1 MRPFN
6 ISRVI
11 VCCLVACGT
20 FFAAT
25 NQVKADLI
33 YTITGAGS
41 NISDSPAVSA
51 LVGFDESFT
60 IVLEVDDSVVDTNP
74 SPEIGQYLG
83 AISASSISFSGG
95 FSSTNDFVGG
105 NVNINTAKPGGG
117 ISFISADI
125 KNSLALFNLESVIAT
140 DDLVA
145 GSQELAT
152 LPLTFAGALAV
163 GDGEGITISASSVSV
178 ELTVTSV
185 PEPTSLGL
193 LGLGLVVASVRR
205 RRK

>member
-33 YTITGAGS
+33 YTITGVGS
-41 NISDSPAVSA
+41 NIGDSA
-51 LVGFDESFT
+51 LVGFNESFT
-60 IVLEVDDSVVDTNP
+60 VVLEVDDSVVDANSS
-74 SPEIGQYLG
+74 SPEFGQYLD
-83 AISASSISFSGG
+83 AIRSSSISFSGG
-95 FSSTNDFVGG
+95 YSSIDDFVGG
-105 NVNINTAKPGGG
+105 DVNVNTANPGGAVTF
-117 ISFISADI
+117 SSADI
-125 KNSLALFNLESVIAT
+125 GNSLALFNLESVIAT

-152 LPLTFAGALAV
+152 LPLNLIGGLTV
-163 GDGEGITISASSVSV
+163 QDGSISIFTSSV
-178 ELTVTSV
+178 ELTVSSV

>member
-6 ISRVI
+6 ISRVV
-11 VCCLVACGT
+11 VCCLVACGA
-20 FFAAT
+20 FFVAT

-33 YTITGAGS
+33 YTITGVGS
-41 NISDSPAVSA
+41 NIGDSA
-51 LVGFDESFT
+51 LVGFNESFT
-60 IVLEVDDSVVDTNP
+60 VVLEVDDSVVDANSS
-74 SPEIGQYLG
+74 SPEFGQYLD
-83 AISASSISFSGG
+83 AIRSSSISFSGG
-95 FSSTNDFVGG
+95 YSSIDDFVGG
-105 NVNINTAKPGGG
+105 NVNVNTANPGG
-117 ISFISADI
+117 SVTFISADI
-125 KNSLALFNLESVIAT
+125 GNSLALFNLESVIAT

-152 LPLTFAGALAV
+152 LPLNLIGGLTVQDGSISIFA
-163 GDGEGITISASSVSV
+163 SSV
-178 ELTVTSV
+178 ELTVSSV

>member
-33 YTITGAGS
+33 YTITGVGS
-41 NISDSPAVSA
+41 NIGDSA
-51 LVGFDESFT
+51 LVGFNESFT
-60 IVLEVDDSVVDTNP
+60 VVLEVDDSVVDANSS
-74 SPEIGQYLG
+74 SPEFGQYLD
-83 AISASSISFSGG
+83 AIRSSSISFSGG
-95 FSSTNDFVGG
+95 YSSIDDFVGG
-105 NVNINTAKPGGG
+105 NVNVNTANPGG
-117 ISFISADI
+117 SVTFISADI
-125 KNSLALFNLESVIAT
+125 GNSLALFNLESVIAT

-152 LPLTFAGALAV
+152 LPLNFAGALTAE
-163 GDGEGITISASSVSV
+163 DGGIVFVTSSV
-178 ELTVTSV
+178 ELTVSSV

>member
-33 YTITGAGS
+33 YTITGVGS
-41 NISDSPAVSA
+41 NISDSA
-51 LVGFDESFT
+51 LVGLNESFT
-60 IVLEVDDSVVDTNP
+60 VVLEVDDSVVDANSS
-74 SPEIGQYLG
+74 SPEFGQYLD
-83 AISASSISFSGG
+83 AIRSSSISFSGG
-95 FSSTNDFVGG
+95 YSSIDDFVGG
-105 NVNINTAKPGGG
+105 NVNVNTANPGG
-117 ISFISADI
+117 SVTFISADI
-125 KNSLALFNLESVIAT
+125 GNSLALFNLESVIAT

-152 LPLTFAGALAV
+152 LPLNLIGGLTV
-163 GDGEGITISASSVSV
+163 QDGSISIFTSSV
-178 ELTVTSV
+178 ELTVSSV

>member
-11 VCCLVACGT
+11 VCCLVACGA
-20 FFAAT
+20 FFVAT
-25 NQVKADLI
+25 NQAKADLI
-33 YTITGAGS
+33 YTITGVGS
-41 NISDSPAVSA
+41 NIGDSA
-51 LVGFDESFT
+51 LVGFNESFT
-60 IVLEVDDSVVDTNP
+60 VVLEVDDSVVDANSS
-74 SPEIGQYLG
+74 SPEFGQYLD
-83 AISASSISFSGG
+83 AIRSSSISFSGG
-95 FSSTNDFVGG
+95 YSSIDDFVGG
-105 NVNINTAKPGGG
+105 NVNVNTANPGG
-117 ISFISADI
+117 SVTFISADI
-125 KNSLALFNLESVIAT
+125 GNSLALFNLESVIAT

-152 LPLTFAGALAV
+152 LPLNLIGGLTVQDGSISIFA
-163 GDGEGITISASSVSV
+163 SSV
-178 ELTVTSV
+178 ELTVSSV

>member
-11 VCCLVACGT
+11 VCCLVACGA

-33 YTITGAGS
+33 YTITGVGS
-41 NISDSPAVSA
+41 NTDNSE
-51 LVGFDESFT
+51 LVGLNESFT
-60 IVLEVDDSVVDTNP
+60 VVLEVDDSVVDANSS
-74 SPEIGQYLG
+74 SPEFGQYLD
-83 AISASSISFSGG
+83 AIRSSSISFSGG
-95 FSSTNDFVGG
+95 YSSIDDFVGG
-105 NVNINTAKPGGG
+105 FVNVFTDRPGGA
-117 ISFISADI
+117 ISFTSADFENFWFL
-125 KNSLALFNLESVIAT
+125 NSESVIAT

-152 LPLTFAGALAV
+152 LPLDLLGGFKV
-163 GDGEGITISASSVSV
+163 GDGVISINTSSL
-178 ELTVTSV
+178 ELTVSSV

>member
-33 YTITGAGS
+33 YTITGVGS
-41 NISDSPAVSA
+41 NIGDSA
-51 LVGFDESFT
+51 LVGFNESFT
-60 IVLEVDDSVVDTNP
+60 VVLEVDDSVVDANSS
-74 SPEIGQYLG
+74 SPEFGQYLD
-83 AISASSISFSGG
+83 AIRSSSISFSGG
-95 FSSTNDFVGG
+95 YSSIDDFVGG
-105 NVNINTAKPGGG
+105 NVNVNTANPGG
-117 ISFISADI
+117 SVTFISADI
-125 KNSLALFNLESVIAT
+125 GNSLALFNLESVIAT

-152 LPLTFAGALAV
+152 LPLNLIGGLTVQDGSISIFA
-163 GDGEGITISASSVSV
+163 SSV
-178 ELTVTSV
+178 ELTVSSV

>member
-33 YTITGAGS
+33 YTITGVGS
-41 NISDSPAVSA
+41 NIGDSA
-51 LVGFDESFT
+51 LVGFNESFT
-60 IVLEVDDSVVDTNP
+60 VVLEVDDSVVDANSS
-74 SPEIGQYLG
+74 SPEFGQYLD
-83 AISASSISFSGG
+83 AIRSSSISFSGG
-95 FSSTNDFVGG
+95 YSSIDDFVGG
-105 NVNINTAKPGGG
+105 NVNVNTANPGG
-117 ISFISADI
+117 SVTFISADI
-125 KNSLALFNLESVIAT
+125 GNSLALFNLESVIAT

-152 LPLTFAGALAV
+152 LPLNFLGGLTV
-163 GDGEGITISASSVSV
+163 QDGSITIITSSV
-178 ELTVTSV
+178 ELTVSSV

>member
-1 MRPFN
+1 MSPWN

-33 YTITGAGS
+33 YTITGAGG
-41 NISDSPAVSA
+41 NLGDSA

-60 IVLEVDDSVVDTNP
+60 FVLEVDDSVVDSN
-74 SPEIGQYLG
+74 SLPEIGEFLG
-83 AISASSISFSGG
+83 AIRSSSISFSGG
-95 FSSTNDFVGG
+95 FSSTDVFAGGDVFVNTGNSGG
-105 NVNINTAKPGGG
+105 SIMFFT
-117 ISFISADI
+117 SDTES
-125 KNSLALFNLESVIAT
+125 SLGLFNSESVIAT
-140 DDLVA
+140 DELVA

-152 LPLTFAGALAV
+152 LPLQFLGGLTV
-163 GDGEGITISASSVSV
+163 GDGGGILILGSSV
-178 ELTVTSV
+178 ELTVSSV

>member
-1 MRPFN
+1 VRPFN

-33 YTITGAGS
+33 YTITGVGS
-41 NISDSPAVSA
+41 NIGDSA
-51 LVGFDESFT
+51 LVGFNESFT
-60 IVLEVDDSVVDTNP
+60 VVLEVDDSVVDANSS
-74 SPEIGQYLG
+74 SPEFGQYLD
-83 AISASSISFSGG
+83 AIRSSSISFSGG
-95 FSSTNDFVGG
+95 YSSIDDFVGG
-105 NVNINTAKPGGG
+105 NVNVNTANPGG
-117 ISFISADI
+117 SVTFISADI
-125 KNSLALFNLESVIAT
+125 GNSLALFNLESVIAT

-152 LPLTFAGALAV
+152 LPLNLIGGLTVQDGSISIFA
-163 GDGEGITISASSVSV
+163 SSV
-178 ELTVTSV
+178 ELTVSSV

>member
-20 FFAAT
+20 FFGAT

-33 YTITGAGS
+33 YTITGVGS
-41 NISDSPAVSA
+41 NIGVSA
-51 LVGFDESFT
+51 FVGLNESFT
-60 IVLEVDDSVVDTNP
+60 VVLEVDDSVVDANSS
-74 SPEIGQYLG
+74 SPEFGQYLD
-83 AISASSISFSGG
+83 AIRSSSISFSGG
-95 FSSTNDFVGG
+95 YSSIDDFAGG
-105 NVNINTAKPGGG
+105 EVNVITANPGGRV
-117 ISFISADI
+117 SFLSTDI
-125 KNSLALFNLESVIAT
+125 GNGLTLFNQESVIAT

-152 LPLTFAGALAV
+152 LPLDFAGTLTSEGGGIFFLA
-163 GDGEGITISASSVSV
+163 SSV
-178 ELTVTSV
+178 ELTVSSV

>member
-33 YTITGAGS
+33 YTITGVGS
-41 NISDSPAVSA
+41 NIGDSA
-51 LVGFDESFT
+51 LVGFNESFT
-60 IVLEVDDSVVDTNP
+60 VVLEVDDSVVDANSS
-74 SPEIGQYLG
+74 SPEFGQYLD
-83 AISASSISFSGG
+83 AIRSSSISFSGG
-95 FSSTNDFVGG
+95 YSSIDDFVGG
-105 NVNINTAKPGGG
+105 NVNVNTANPGG
-117 ISFISADI
+117 SVTFISADI
-125 KNSLALFNLESVIAT
+125 GNSLALFNLESVIAT

-152 LPLTFAGALAV
+152 LPLNFLGGLTV
-163 GDGEGITISASSVSV
+163 QDESITIITSSV
-178 ELTVTSV
+178 ELTVSSV

>member
-20 FFAAT
+20 FFVAT

-33 YTITGAGS
+33 YTITGVGS
-41 NISDSPAVSA
+41 NFGDSA
-51 LVGFDESFT
+51 LVGVNESFT
-60 IVLEVDDSVVDTNP
+60 VVLEVDDSVVDADP
-74 SPEIGQYLG
+74 SPESGEYLG

-95 FSSTNDFVGG
+95 FSSTGDFVGG
-105 NVNINTAKPGGG
+105 DVNVNTAFPGGAV
-117 ISFISADI
+117 SFFSAD
-125 KNSLALFNLESVIAT
+125 LEDGLFLFNLASVIAT

-152 LPLTFAGALAV
+152 LPFLTFVGALSV
-163 GDGEGITISASSVSV
+163 EDGSIIISNASSV
-178 ELTVTSV
+178 ELTVSSV

>member
-11 VCCLVACGT
+11 VCCLVACGA

-33 YTITGAGS
+33 YTITGVGS
-41 NISDSPAVSA
+41 NTDNSE
-51 LVGFDESFT
+51 LVGLNESFT
-60 IVLEVDDSVVDTNP
+60 VVLEVDDSVVDANSS
-74 SPEIGQYLG
+74 SPEFGQYLD
-83 AISASSISFSGG
+83 AIRSSSISFSGG
-95 FSSTNDFVGG
+95 YSSIDDFVGG
-105 NVNINTAKPGGG
+105 FVNVFTDRPGGA
-117 ISFISADI
+117 ISFTSADFE
-125 KNSLALFNLESVIAT
+125 NFWFLFNSESVIAT

-152 LPLTFAGALAV
+152 LPLDLLGGFKV
-163 GDGEGITISASSVSV
+163 GDGVISINTSSL
-178 ELTVTSV
+178 ELTVSSV

>member
-11 VCCLVACGT
+11 VCCLVACGA
-20 FFAAT
+20 FFVAT
-25 NQVKADLI
+25 NQAKADLI
-33 YTITGAGS
+33 YTITGVGS
-41 NISDSPAVSA
+41 NISDSA
-51 LVGFDESFT
+51 LVGLNESFT
-60 IVLEVDDSVVDTNP
+60 VVLEVDDSVVDANSS
-74 SPEIGQYLG
+74 SPEFGQYLD
-83 AISASSISFSGG
+83 AIRSSSISFSGG
-95 FSSTNDFVGG
+95 YSSIDDFVGG
-105 NVNINTAKPGGG
+105 DVNVNTANPGGAVTF
-117 ISFISADI
+117 SSADI
-125 KNSLALFNLESVIAT
+125 GNSLALFNLESVIAT

-152 LPLTFAGALAV
+152 LPLNLIGGLTV
-163 GDGEGITISASSVSV
+163 QDGSISIFTSSV
-178 ELTVTSV
+178 ELTVSSV

>member
-33 YTITGAGS
+33 YTITGVGS
-41 NISDSPAVSA
+41 NIGDSA
-51 LVGFDESFT
+51 LVGFNESFT
-60 IVLEVDDSVVDTNP
+60 VVLEVDDSVVDANSS
-74 SPEIGQYLG
+74 SPEFGQYLD
-83 AISASSISFSGG
+83 AIRSSSISFSGG
-95 FSSTNDFVGG
+95 YSSIDDFVGG
-105 NVNINTAKPGGG
+105 NVNVNTANPGG
-117 ISFISADI
+117 SVTFISADI
-125 KNSLALFNLESVIAT
+125 GNSLALFNLESVIAT

-152 LPLTFAGALAV
+152 LPLDFLGLLTV
-163 GDGEGITISASSVSV
+163 GDEGIQIFTSSV
-178 ELTVTSV
+178 ELTVSSV

>member
-1 MRPFN
+1 MRLFN

-11 VCCLVACGT
+11 VCCLVACGA
-20 FFAAT
+20 FFVAT

-33 YTITGAGS
+33 YTITGVGS
-41 NISDSPAVSA
+41 NFGDSA
-51 LVGFDESFT
+51 LVGVNESFT
-60 IVLEVDDSVVDTNP
+60 VVLEVDDSVVDADP
-74 SPEIGQYLG
+74 SPESGEYLG

-95 FSSTNDFVGG
+95 FSSTGDFVGG
-105 NVNINTAKPGGG
+105 DVNVNTAFPGGAV
-117 ISFISADI
+117 SFFSAD
-125 KNSLALFNLESVIAT
+125 LEDGLFLFNLASVIAT

-152 LPLTFAGALAV
+152 LPLDFGLLTTV
-163 GDGEGITISASSVSV
+163 DDEGISISASSVSV
-178 ELTVTSV
+178 ELTVSSV